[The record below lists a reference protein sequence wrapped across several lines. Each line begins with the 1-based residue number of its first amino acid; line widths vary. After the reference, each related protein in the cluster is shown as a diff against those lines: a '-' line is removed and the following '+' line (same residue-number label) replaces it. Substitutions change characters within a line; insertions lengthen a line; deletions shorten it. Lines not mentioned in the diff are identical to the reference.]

1 MKRMTTDNPQLNIER
16 LLNTARA
23 ENNQA
28 VLRLGDEVITLAEYV
43 TKCAKEY
50 GCNVTQE
57 SVMDGDNCAECD
69 CPIAVL
75 NILGIQAA
83 ENNARL
89 KMIEKIL
96 GNDYDLNRLE
106 QLLEA
111 CKGLEPNEI
120 DESKFLIAT
129 QKDTGKMTRLR
140 ELAEADR
147 EGRCAVL
154 LCKPGDKIWVIE
166 RDRNKEAESI
176 AEYIFL
182 SQVKDCIIAGF
193 IDMSDDADI
202 ILEEQVRQT
211 LFDYN
216 GSLPVFPACDC
227 YLDKDSALNM
237 MKEKENNES

>member
-28 VLRLGDEVITLAEYV
+28 VLHLGDEVITLAEYV

-89 KMIEKIL
+89 KMIEKTL

-120 DESKFLIAT
+120 DESKLLIAT
-129 QKDTGKMTRLR
+129 QKDTGKMARLR

-147 EGRCAVL
+147 EGRIAIL
-154 LCKPGDKIWVIE
+154 SEPMKPMIYKPNDTDVYCPTCGETLSGGWPLVEWEDS
-166 RDRNKEAESI
+166 RTMYQCPYCGQSI
-176 AEYIFL
+176 DT
-182 SQVKDCIIAGF
+182 QVC
-193 IDMSDDADI
+193 
-202 ILEEQVRQT
+202 EPYE
-211 LFDYN
+211 
-216 GSLPVFPACDC
+216 
-227 YLDKDSALNM
+227 SALKAV
-237 MKEKENNES
+237 KERENDG